1 MKQAID
7 VAPFGELADP
17 RVLAELA
24 AAAEARGW
32 DGFFVWDHIVY
43 RAPVRAVADPWVAL
57 AAIACATSRVR
68 LGPMITPLPRRRVH
82 KVARETVTL
91 DLLSSGRLTL
101 GVGLGSPR
109 NGEFGPF
116 GEVEDPRERARLLDQ
131 GLDDLTGYW
140 AGDFH
145 PVPL

>member
-1 MKQAID
+1 VKQAID

-24 AAAEARGW
+24 IAAEERGW

-57 AAIACATSRVR
+57 AAVACATNR
-68 LGPMITPLPRRRVH
+68 LRIGPLITPLPRRRVH

-91 DLLSSGRLTL
+91 DLLCSGRLTL
-101 GVGLGSPR
+101 GVGLGSSR
-109 NGEFGPF
+109 NGELEPF
-116 GEVEDPRERARLLDQ
+116 GEVAEPRERARLLD
-131 GLDDLTGYW
+131 
-140 AGDFH
+140 
-145 PVPL
+145 